1 MGLSSILNKLW
12 QSPTLTTWLSFF
24 VKISIFVLI
33 IPLVINRLPAET
45 LNVWA
50 LFMTIIT
57 IQNLLDIGFGTTFLR
72 AFTYANEGVGNF
84 ASNFSDVSK
93 LDSKGDRQELL
104 SSVFNTMIRIYFYL
118 SVLQFFVMLGAGS
131 LVLLRPIQ
139 LTDQSYELWTTWLI
153 IIGTSVFSI
162 NARKYINVF
171 LGLNHVA
178 VQKRIDAFMNALFI
192 GSALVGFYISN
203 SVLVFFAVFQSVH
216 IFTWLIYRRSPF
228 IWNVTTKRKG
238 LIGRLEGNV
247 FAEIWP
253 SAWQSLVGIV
263 CATGLTQSTGLIYA
277 QLASASDSAVYLI
290 YLRIVSGIGTFSQAP
305 FYSKIPVMSKLRAT
319 ANTDKF
325 VEMVAIF
332 MRRSFW
338 VYTLSV
344 ILFLI
349 MGIQILNYFGKEVEF
364 GNENLF
370 YILGLSFFFER
381 YGAMHSQIVSTS
393 NKIIWHYVN
402 GLNAG
407 LIILLILGLYPIY
420 QVYAF
425 PLALLTGNILVLGTL
440 SAHASYRLL
449 TVNVVQ
455 FEYKTSFYPFIVLLS
470 FIFIQLFYHG

>member
-1 MGLSSILNKLW
+1 MNRLL

-24 VKISIFVLI
+24 VKISIFILI
-33 IPLVINRLPAET
+33 IPLVVNRLPAET

-93 LDSKGDRQELL
+93 LDLKGDRQELL

-118 SVLQFFVMLGAGS
+118 SVLQLFVMLIAGS
-131 LVLLRPIQ
+131 MVLQHPIQ
-139 LTDQSYELWTTWLI
+139 LTNQSLELWMTWLI
-153 IIGTSVFSI
+153 IIGTSIFSI

-178 VQKRIDAFMNALFI
+178 EQKRIDAFMNALFI
-192 GSALVGFYISN
+192 GLALIGFYLSN
-203 SVLVFFAVFQSVH
+203 SVLVFFLVFQSVH
-216 IFTWLIYRRSPF
+216 IFTWLIYRKSSV
-228 IWNVTTKRKG
+228 IQSVTARRKG
-238 LIGRLEGNV
+238 LIGKLEDNV

-253 SAWQSLVGIV
+253 SAWQSLVGII

-290 YLRIVSGIGTFSQAP
+290 YLRIVSGISTFSQAP

-319 ANTDKF
+319 ANTEKF
-325 VEMVAIF
+325 VEMVVTF
-332 MRRSFW
+332 MQRSFW
-338 VYTLSV
+338 VYSLSIV
-344 ILFLI
+344 FFLSF
-349 MGIQILNYFGKEVEF
+349 GIRILNYFGKEVQF

-402 GLNAG
+402 GLNFIITLA
-407 LIILLILGLYPIY
+407 LIGILYSCLDVLSFPVGLLIGNAMIFTTISAYKSHQLLKTS
-420 QVYAF
+420 ALKFEMNTALF
-425 PLALLTGNILVLGTL
+425 PLLLLI
-440 SAHASYRLL
+440 
-449 TVNVVQ
+449 
-455 FEYKTSFYPFIVLLS
+455 S
-470 FIFIQLFYHG
+470 FIFIHSNYF